1 MNLSLVER
9 LRHIVI
15 KSGLKRINSA
25 YSAISLSD
33 VSVKLGVNLDDTEF
47 IVAKAIR
54 DGVIKAYID
63 H

>member
-1 MNLSLVER
+1 M
-9 LRHIVI
+9 RHIVI
-15 KSGLKRINSA
+15 KAGLKRINIA

-33 VSVKLGVNLDDTEF
+33 VAGKLGVNLDDTEF

-54 DGVIKAYID
+54 DGVIKAFID